1 MSDAGLSYV
10 LGTFL
15 HILLTKTL
23 GIIKKKKKREVLNM
37 HWHWNLHFEMLYTE
51 CFCSVK

>member
-23 GIIKKKKKREVLNM
+23 GIIKKKIEV
-37 HWHWNLHFEMLYTE
+37 
-51 CFCSVK
+51 